1 MNYNKHTLA
10 NGSTIVTFSNHQ
22 FKFSDGTVA
31 QPQNKEFCDFFTIQK
46 NFVVDRE
53 IKGMKLTKLVSTLT
67 KNQLDLLAEVSKSC
81 DIVLVPFQLL
91 ETINKYNRKDEFMNI
106 VSFNS
111 TPDTARSS
119 PQDKVVDISN
129 WSILW

>member
-1 MNYNKHTLA
+1 MKYNTHTLS
-10 NGSTIVTFSNHQ
+10 NGSTVVTFSNHQ
-22 FKFSDGTVA
+22 FKFSDGTIA
-31 QPQNKEFCDFFTIQK
+31 PPQNKEFCDFFTIQK

-53 IKGMKLTKLVSTLT
+53 INGMKLTKTVFTLT
-67 KNQLDLLAEVSKSC
+67 KNQLDLLSEVSKSC

-91 ETINKYNRKDEFMNI
+91 ETINKYSRKDDFTNI

-111 TPDTARSS
+111 TPETARSA

-129 WSILW
+129 WSVIW